1 MFYCKF
7 WHLWTL
13 DNLETTQNITILQ
26 KCCIK
31 CKISASIEDLQKL
44 NSEYF
49 FYSLIEKKTRKVIEF
64 NTRPLLKREIV
75 ICKVYKSGIGMF
87 VIILHIFEDK
97 INDKFLGA
105 NQNIITSMD
114 ELIRPMKAIIW
125 ASVEM

>member
-1 MFYCKF
+1 MIHVKQCFIANFGIFEPLTTLKLLKTSQYCRNVASNVRSAQVLKIYKNS
-7 WHLWTL
+7 TV
-13 DNLETTQNITILQ
+13 NISFIH
-26 KCCIK
+26 
-31 CKISASIEDLQKL
+31 
-44 NSEYF
+44 
-49 FYSLIEKKTRKVIEF
+49 SLKKKTRKVIEF

-114 ELIRPMKAIIW
+114 ELIRPMKAII
-125 ASVEM
+125 

>member
-49 FYSLIEKKTRKVIEF
+49 FYSLIEKKNQESYWIQYKAT
-64 NTRPLLKREIV
+64 LKKRNSDMQSLQIWNWNV
-75 ICKVYKSGIGMF
+75 CHY
-87 VIILHIFEDK
+87 LHIFEDK

-105 NQNIITSMD
+105 NQNIITSME